1 MPGTRLLSGVVSYM
15 LGDDHQSR
23 TVADQDVAGWRCPQR
38 GAAADLKQ
46 GTETLARIY
55 KIAQKL

>member
-1 MPGTRLLSGVVSYM
+1 M